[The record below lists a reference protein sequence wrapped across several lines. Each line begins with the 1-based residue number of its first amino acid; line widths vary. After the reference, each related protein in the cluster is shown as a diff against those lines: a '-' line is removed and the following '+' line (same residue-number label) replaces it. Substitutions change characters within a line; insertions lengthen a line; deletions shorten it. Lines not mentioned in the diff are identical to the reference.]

1 VWVLVVEDEPSVA
14 TGLRRALTADGYQ
27 VDVATDGERGLEL
40 ASERPYDLIILDVML
55 PKVNGYKVCR
65 TLRAA
70 GNQAPILMLTA
81 KSGEWDVAEG
91 LDLGADDYL
100 TKPFSMVV
108 LLARVRARTRGRA
121 GAGSI
126 VTNGDLRLDPA
137 RRRCWRGGVEV
148 DLTGREA
155 NLLRALFEH
164 VDQVVAKSDLLRVV
178 WGPNFSGDPNVVE
191 VYVGRLRRK
200 LAVAFGT
207 EDIETVR
214 GVGYRLRS
222 SARPRCAR

>member
-1 VWVLVVEDEPSVA
+1 LRVLVVEDEPSVA
-14 TGLRRALTADGYQ
+14 TGVRRALTADGYQ
-27 VDVATDGERGLEL
+27 VDVAADGEQGLRL
-40 ASERPYDLIILDVML
+40 ASAGHYDLIILDVML
-55 PKVNGYKVCR
+55 PKVNGYKICR
-65 TLRAA
+65 ILRAA
-70 GNQAPILMLTA
+70 GNQAAILMLTA
-81 KSGEWDVAEG
+81 KSGDWDVAEG

-108 LLARVRARTRGRA
+108 LLARVRARVRGRA
-121 GAGSI
+121 GARSI
-126 VTNGDLRLDPA
+126 VTNGDLWLDSA
-137 RRRCWRGGVEV
+137 RRRCWRGEVEV

-164 VDQVVAKSDLLRVV
+164 SDEVVAKGDLLRIV

-200 LAVAFGT
+200 LDVAFGT
-207 EDIETVR
+207 EEIETVR

-222 SARPRCAR
+222 SAEPRFTR

>member
-1 VWVLVVEDEPSVA
+1 LRVLVVEDEPSVA
-14 TGLRRALTADGYQ
+14 TGVRRALTADGYH

-40 ASERPYDLIILDVML
+40 AMARHYDLIILDVML
-55 PKVNGYKVCR
+55 PKVNGYRVCR
-65 TLRAA
+65 MLRAA
-70 GNQAPILMLTA
+70 GRQAPILMLTA

-108 LLARVRARTRGRA
+108 LLARVRARVRGRA
-121 GAGSI
+121 GAGAV
-126 VTNGDLRLDPA
+126 VTIGDLRLDPA

-155 NLLRALFEH
+155 NLLGALFEH
-164 VDQVVAKSDLLRVV
+164 VDEVVAKADLLRAV
-178 WGPNFSGDPNVVE
+178 WGPDFSGDPNVVE

-200 LAVAFGT
+200 LDVAFGT

-214 GVGYRLRS
+214 GAGYRLRS
-222 SARPRCAR
+222 SPQRRFAG

>member
-1 VWVLVVEDEPSVA
+1 LRVLVVEDEPSVA
-14 TGLRRALTADGYQ
+14 TGVRRALAANGYV

-40 ASERPYDLIILDVML
+40 ASAWPYDLIILDVML

-65 TLRAA
+65 VLRAA
-70 GNQAPILMLTA
+70 GNQSPILMLTA

-108 LLARVRARTRGRA
+108 LLARVRARVRSRS
-121 GAGSI
+121 GAASV
-126 VTNGDLRLDPA
+126 VTNGDLRLDPV

-155 NLLRALFEH
+155 TLLRALFEH
-164 VDQVVAKSDLLRVV
+164 VDEVVATPDLLRIV
-178 WGPNFSGDPNVVE
+178 WGPTFSGDRNVLE

-200 LAVAFGT
+200 LDVAFGT
-207 EDIETVR
+207 DDIETVR

-222 SARPRCAR
+222 SPRRRFAR